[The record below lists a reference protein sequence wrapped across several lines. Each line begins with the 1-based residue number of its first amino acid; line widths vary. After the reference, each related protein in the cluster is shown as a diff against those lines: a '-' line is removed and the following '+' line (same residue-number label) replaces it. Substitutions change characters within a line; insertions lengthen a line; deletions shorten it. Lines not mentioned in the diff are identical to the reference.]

1 MDEPTGTRI
10 REGAAGAIDLVDPDV
25 AEQTIH
31 QVPPA
36 PVALQGEAPRPR
48 LESWLVAAVFGLFYG
63 LVGYFV
69 ITDGRIVTFDAVH
82 LLNEAY
88 MTWWNSPPK
97 LAAITLQSAPMG
109 SLSFL
114 PLALVKPLATSL
126 VAMPVLTALAGG
138 AMMALVNSIL
148 YRCGLALGVR
158 IGLLVLFGLNPML
171 VYYAGNGEPVLPGM
185 ACAAIGLLSLV
196 SWAQTRGTRHLTAA
210 GLAIAFAMMFD
221 YGYALWALGFVI
233 AIMIV
238 GPGASSGNP
247 RLNGHGDGRGNR
259 GDRMR
264 SSLLVFMTPIVYAL
278 MLWILINTLIL
289 GSPFGWLTAQ
299 TGMIPVNTTGVLQ
312 AVTASPSSALGDL
325 LDVVLGVTPLA
336 LVAVFLLTLTGFLK
350 GDRLSWGLFL
360 ILLLAASVPVI
371 RVLVADQADLMLLSV
386 GLPLALLA
394 LTAVAWSVHA
404 GDGLGIFALVA
415 MVVGL
420 IATIPLGW
428 DAMQNYRYQDQAQ
441 AFTRFVE
448 SGESQEGTKSVGG
461 YTVGIDPE
469 VAMARHI
476 NEQLPQVKNSILVD
490 ENYSYGPMLLSGR
503 PQIFADRA
511 DRGESLWES
520 LVLDPFGRVD
530 YMLVTTGRAGDQLR
544 KAYPRMVAGG
554 EPGLTPVFRT
564 ARYVLISVSAT
575 RPAEVGGSGNVNG
588 PTTVQPGPQST
599 PRPFTPVT
607 PATVDSS
614 AASTDSSATVEAT
627 PTAPTTTPAPAP
639 STSPSS
645 VTPSG
650 SSSAPILEGE

>member
-1 MDEPTGTRI
+1 MEDPTGTRM
-10 REGAAGAIDLVDPDV
+10 REGANGVINLVEPEV
-25 AEQTIH
+25 AEERIH
-31 QVPPA
+31 QVPPD
-36 PVALQGEAPRPR
+36 PVAMQGEAPRPR
-48 LESWLVAAVFGLFYG
+48 LESWLVAAVFGLLYG

-114 PLALVKPLATSL
+114 PLALIKPLATSL
-126 VAMPVLTALAGG
+126 VAMPVLTAIAAGT
-138 AMMALVNSIL
+138 MMALVNSIL
-148 YRCGLALGVR
+148 FRCGLSLGPR

-171 VYYAGNGEPVLPGM
+171 VYYAGNGEPVVLGM
-185 ACAAIGLLSLV
+185 VFAAIGLLSLV
-196 SWAQTRGTRHLTAA
+196 SWGQTRGTRHLTAA
-210 GLAIAFAMMFD
+210 GLAIAVAMMFD
-221 YGYALWALGFVI
+221 YGYALWALGFVV

-238 GPGASSGNP
+238 GPGASTGNP
-247 RLNGHGDGRGNR
+247 RLNGSGDGRGNR
-259 GDRMR
+259 GERMR

-278 MLWILINTLIL
+278 MLWILINTVIL

-299 TGMIPVNTTGVLQ
+299 TGMIQVNTNGVLQ
-312 AVTASPSSALGDL
+312 AITASPSAALGDL
-325 LDVVLGVTPLA
+325 LAVVLGVAPLA
-336 LVAVFLLTLTGFLK
+336 LVAWFLLILTGVLK
-350 GDRLSWGLFL
+350 ADKLSWGLLL

-371 RVLVADQADLMLLSV
+371 RVLAADQADLMLLSV
-386 GLPLALLA
+386 GLPLALVA

-420 IATIPLGW
+420 IAALPLGW
-428 DAMQNYRYQDQAQ
+428 DAMQNYRFQDQAQ
-441 AFTRFVE
+441 AFTRYIE
-448 SGESQEGTKSVGG
+448 TRESQEGTKSVGG

-476 NEQLPQVKNSILVD
+476 NDQLPQLKNSILVD

-520 LVLDPFGRVD
+520 LVIDPFGRVD
-530 YMLVTTGRAGDQLR
+530 YMLVTIGRAGDQLR

-554 EPGLTPVFRT
+554 EPGLTPIFRT
-564 ARYVLISVSAT
+564 DRYVLISVSET
-575 RPAEVGGSGNVNG
+575 RPGEVGGSGDAGG
-588 PTTVQPGPQST
+588 PTRVQPGPQST

-614 AASTDSSATVEAT
+614 AATVDSATSDEAVT
-627 PTAPTTTPAPAP
+627 TVPAAPAAPAPTTGG
-639 STSPSS
+639 TSGAQ
-645 VTPSG
+645 SG
-650 SSSAPILEGE
+650 SSSAPIVEGE